1 MLFQAKKKTIEAM
14 NTSRPS
20 SSALAA
26 GQPFHVSTRSGVS
39 MNTDLDTGRR
49 TQVLSTSRLLMSWEA
64 GELRVRCHS
73 SRVELAGERTARRG
87 RGAAG

>member
-1 MLFQAKKKTIEAM
+1 MLFQAKKKTMEAM
-14 NTSRPS
+14 NISRPS

-26 GQPFHVSTRSGVS
+26 GQPFHASTRTTLSQ
-39 MNTDLDTGRR
+39 NTDLDTGRR

-73 SRVELAGERTARRG
+73 SRVEMAGERAARRG
-87 RGAAG
+87 RGAL